1 MQFAVSHKLTNSA
14 IDDLLQLLKKHC
26 PESNEL
32 PRSRY
37 LLNKH
42 FSHVSQQFKLSKYCS
57 KCLGE
62 LEGKIVRTED
72 AVMISKL
79 AFQRLEV

>member
-14 IDDLLQLLKKHC
+14 IVDLLQLLKKHC

-42 FSHVSQQFKLSKYCS
+42 FSHVSQQNALVNLKEKF
-57 KCLGE
+57 
-62 LEGKIVRTED
+62 VRTED
-72 AVMISKL
+72 AITIKVCATLLHCHLMSTSS
-79 AFQRLEV
+79 